1 MITMLSPLCPS
12 LTALLR
18 GNAMRE
24 RLTEMSGWKRPH
36 LSDGSARLI
45 LEDARRQCLTF
56 RPVAFYESVM

>member
-1 MITMLSPLCPS
+1 
-12 LTALLR
+12 
-18 GNAMRE
+18 MRE